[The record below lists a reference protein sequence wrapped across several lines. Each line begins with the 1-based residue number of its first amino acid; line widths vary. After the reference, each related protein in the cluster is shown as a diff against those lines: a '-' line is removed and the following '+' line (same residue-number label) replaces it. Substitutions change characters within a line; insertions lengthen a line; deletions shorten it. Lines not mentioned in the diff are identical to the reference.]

1 MRVTQQNQKDVHF
14 LQYMHI
20 IQTDEV
26 CLSVISSD
34 GRRPKKQSRCSKLCY
49 KCAFHANVLAN
60 ESWRFLM
67 SIFPSLGPHG
77 GTLCQKCLLLQP
89 SSRPKGWSYIQ
100 PSLLRCRRHRR
111 VPPHAAVSSRWS
123 RHPPRRRASQP
134 WLLPPHLLPQPRA
147 AYDRGRGHQRI
158 SPHTAHVP
166 PPPPTV
172 PAARRL
178 STNSS
183 IR

>member
-111 VPPHAAVSSRWS
+111 CLLALEPPPAA
-123 RHPPRRRASQP
+123 PPRQSAVAATATLAATATSGLRP
-134 WLLPPHLLPQPRA
+134 WPW
-147 AYDRGRGHQRI
+147 
-158 SPHTAHVP
+158 
-166 PPPPTV
+166 PPTY
-172 PAARRL
+172 
-178 STNSS
+178 
-183 IR
+183 